1 MTLSNTATADKPAS
15 LLTVD
20 PLSPDVYPR
29 ELDADATFHAMAE
42 ALDDGW
48 MDMVAEAK
56 AIAAVPLPQTAQVAS
71 DAEIASRF
79 IDPDFDVHA
88 ALIARAHAATTN
100 EAARL
105 GTIMRRL
112 AAQSVQTRALSWIRE
127 HMPAMC
133 AHIAAERAD
142 IHKQLRMIARD
153 LEPLATSDDLAK
165 HPALTESYSAGVA
178 LLASWDSLT
187 QTHHRL
193 IDTRQAAVSNAIRRF
208 PGIDWVHNI
217 DEAWPE
223 FQRREPFTIDVGHPV
238 PGSRGMAGPW
248 DSSALLDRIRAIGRF
263 TPWAPTASEIEREA
277 RRLEQVQAIK
287 RAVDAEEALD
297 EHARGIPTAS
307 YGTLGAYQVG

>member
-20 PLSPDVYPR
+20 PLSPDIYPR

-48 MDMVAEAK
+48 NDLVAEAK
-56 AIAAVPLPQTAQVAS
+56 AIAAVPLPQPAQVAS

-88 ALIARAHAATTN
+88 ALIARAHAATLN

-112 AAQSVQTRALSWIRE
+112 AAQNVQTRALSWIRE

-142 IHKQLRMIARD
+142 IHRELRTIARD

-165 HPALTESYSAGVA
+165 HPALADSYSAGVA

-193 IDTRQAAVSNAIRRF
+193 IDTRQAGVANALRRF

-217 DEAWPE
+217 DSAWPE
-223 FQRREPFTIDVGHPV
+223 FHRREPFTIDVGHPV
-238 PGSRGMAGPW
+238 PGSRGMTSPW
-248 DSSALLDRIRAIGRF
+248 ESPVLLDRIRAIGRF
-263 TPWAPTASEIEREA
+263 TPCAPTATELEREA
-277 RRLEQVQAIK
+277 RRLEQVQVAN
-287 RAVDAEEALD
+287 RAAEAAEAQD
-297 EHARGIPTAS
+297 EHARGVPTAS
-307 YGTLGAYQVG
+307 YGSLGAVRV